1 LIARTVSLIP
11 VIRHSITVC
20 CRVAAQHFDSQALGD
35 QYGTLLAGAWSLQSS
50 LVPTAAEVHG
60 LIEATDWSS
69 YRQST
74 EIPDERRCLNRLLQH
89 QLRVET
95 EDRVV
100 TRSIGELVE
109 LLSTVNPL
117 EPVSSR
123 HAEELLSRH
132 GLRIADGMLLV
143 SNTAEAIGRILADTP
158 WASSWSTILA
168 RLPGAGPHGHPVRF
182 RGAGAKARAC
192 AIPLAIL

>member
-1 LIARTVSLIP
+1 M
-11 VIRHSITVC
+11 
-20 CRVAAQHFDSQALGD
+20 Q
-35 QYGTLLAGAWSLQSS
+35 
-50 LVPTAAEVHG
+50 E
-60 LIEATDWSS
+60 LIEGADWSS
-69 YRQST
+69 YRQSN
-74 EIPDERRCLNRLLQH
+74 ELADERRCLNRILQH

-95 EDRVV
+95 EDRVL

-109 LLSTVNPL
+109 LLSSVNPL

-132 GLRIADGMLLV
+132 GLRIAEGMLLV